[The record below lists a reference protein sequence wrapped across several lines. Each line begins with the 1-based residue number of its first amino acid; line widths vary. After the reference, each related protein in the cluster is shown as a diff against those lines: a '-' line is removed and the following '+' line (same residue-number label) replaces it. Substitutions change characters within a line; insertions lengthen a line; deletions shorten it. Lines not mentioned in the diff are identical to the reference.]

1 MVQNRGNTCEVWRD
15 CSSDTGQRT
24 HYLALDNERV
34 KNGGEGFIYHGT
46 CRLRL
51 MYFISEGS
59 RPFICQV
66 LFVIRWLIKVTV
78 MLALFIISSELEYPC
93 RTSETRA
100 GVRDRQVSIRLGG
113 RGCPPPHCS
122 SPSPL
127 PMHMRAT
134 IQ

>member
-1 MVQNRGNTCEVWRD
+1 
-15 CSSDTGQRT
+15 
-24 HYLALDNERV
+24 
-34 KNGGEGFIYHGT
+34 
-46 CRLRL
+46 
-51 MYFISEGS
+51 MYFSSEGS

-113 RGCPPPHCS
+113 RGGPPPHCS

-127 PMHMRAT
+127 PMHIRPT
-134 IQ
+134 IQYQMSHRRPFCESVCKLHYTTWKMTGDQYG